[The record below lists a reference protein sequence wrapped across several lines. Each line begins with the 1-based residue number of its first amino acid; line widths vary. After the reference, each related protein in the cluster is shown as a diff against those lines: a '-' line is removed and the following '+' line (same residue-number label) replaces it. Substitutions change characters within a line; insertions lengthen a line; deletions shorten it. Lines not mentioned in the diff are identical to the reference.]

1 MPQVQ
6 RVQIRAAAMLWDQD
20 CLLLQ
25 APVDHPVR
33 WAVPGGH
40 VETGETTVTC
50 LKREFIEEMDL
61 RIDPQKLL
69 YVHEHFYCDE
79 GISTQEYGFYWSCTS
94 PHPSSELRDR
104 TARPV
109 ETHMLFRWVP
119 RNEMDQW
126 TILPEFLSKALLE
139 TSLELRFLSSQT
151 T

>member
-50 LKREFIEEMDL
+50 LKREFIEERDFHSGV
-61 RIDPQKLL
+61 RFLL
-69 YVHEHFYCDE
+69 ELYF
-79 GISTQEYGFYWSCTS
+79 
-94 PHPSSELRDR
+94 PSS
-104 TARPV
+104 
-109 ETHMLFRWVP
+109 
-119 RNEMDQW
+119 
-126 TILPEFLSKALLE
+126 LL
-139 TSLELRFLSSQT
+139 
-151 T
+151 